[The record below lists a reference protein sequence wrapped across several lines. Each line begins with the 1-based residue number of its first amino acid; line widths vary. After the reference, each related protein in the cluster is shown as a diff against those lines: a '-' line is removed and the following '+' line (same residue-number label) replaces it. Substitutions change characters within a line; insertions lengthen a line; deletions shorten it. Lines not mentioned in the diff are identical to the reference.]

1 MDKARPLATIETS
14 QGKTRHDKGDNNMK
28 IFRTRARKVRVIRKE
43 LLNRIK
49 MATALEV
56 IRVNFQGSTVK

>member
-1 MDKARPLATIETS
+1 
-14 QGKTRHDKGDNNMK
+14 MK